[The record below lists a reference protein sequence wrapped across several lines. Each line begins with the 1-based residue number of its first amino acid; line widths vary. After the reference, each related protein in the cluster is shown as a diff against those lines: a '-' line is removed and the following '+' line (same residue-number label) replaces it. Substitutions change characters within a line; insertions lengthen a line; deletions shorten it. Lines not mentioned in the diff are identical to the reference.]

1 MPREDAERR
10 ARELVD
16 EILRE
21 ARAHD
26 HKALLRIDA
35 DADTQMLLD
44 MLPDKATNTA
54 QVHLRGARIWR
65 EQQRKKVKDRF
76 VEVQRALDG
85 FDPGLAKGLLQRVDT
100 DLLGDQERR
109 TYDNLLLN
117 TEARLMEM
125 ERFNETTSAITA
137 EHDEAHR
144 KKRWWRRES

>member
-1 MPREDAERR
+1 MPRDDAEQR

-16 EILRE
+16 QILRD

-26 HKALLRIDA
+26 HKALLAIDA
-35 DADTQMLLD
+35 DADTQMLLAL
-44 MLPDKATNTA
+44 LPDSATRTA

-65 EQQRKKVKDRF
+65 DQQRKKLKDRF

-85 FDPGLAKGLLQRVDT
+85 FDPGLAKGLLQRIDS
-100 DLLGDQERR
+100 DLLADKDRQ

-117 TEARLMEM
+117 TEARLMEL

-137 EHDEAHR
+137 EHDEANR
-144 KKRWWRRES
+144 KKRWWRR

>member
-1 MPREDAERR
+1 MPRDDAEQR

-16 EILRE
+16 QILRD

-26 HKALLRIDA
+26 HKALLEVDA
-35 DADTQMLLD
+35 DADTQMLLSL
-44 MLPDKATNTA
+44 LPESATRTA

-65 EQQRKKVKDRF
+65 DQQRKKVAGRF

-85 FDPGLAKGLLQRVDT
+85 FDPGLAKGLLQRIDT
-100 DLLGDQERR
+100 DLLADKDRQ

-137 EHDEAHR
+137 EHDEAGR
-144 KKRWWRRES
+144 KKRWWKRG